1 MILTCPEC
9 ATRYFVDDDR
19 VGSAGRVVRCAACG
33 ANWRAK
39 AEAPLDLTAGTE
51 PAPFLRPAD
60 AHAFAASEPR
70 LAPETAPPSSAPVV
84 HKTFR
89 AKVEQ
94 KRRVREAAAAG
105 VVWGLMCAGFAL
117 LLGCA
122 YLFRVDIVKLYPK
135 AAGAYAWVGAP
146 VNPTGLAFEKIAA
159 TPAPDGLAAVTVS
172 GQVRN
177 VIGRPASA
185 PPIRVALVD
194 KSGAKIASQVL
205 RLPAQAL
212 APGKTEA
219 FSVSLPDPKG
229 AAADVDVAFALDL
242 APPPSA
248 KARVAVAHAAAP
260 PPAAPLIAPLVTP
273 TATSTPAK
281 AAPGKPAP
289 VVATP
294 AVVKSAPK
302 PAPKPSTTAAPV
314 SLRPPLGVATQ
325 RAVEATPLPA
335 SDPYALHPAPHG

>member
-33 ANWRAK
+33 SNWRAT

-51 PAPFLRPAD
+51 PAPVLRGAETSSFAVAEPA
-60 AHAFAASEPR
+60 
-70 LAPETAPPSSAPVV
+70 APTETAPSSAPVV

-94 KRRVREAAAAG
+94 KRKVREAAAAG
-105 VVWGLMCAGFAL
+105 VVWGLMCVGFAL
-117 LLGCA
+117 MLGGA

-146 VNPTGLAFEKIAA
+146 VNPTGLAFEKIVA

-177 VIGRPASA
+177 VIGRAATA
-185 PPIRVALVD
+185 PPIRVALID
-194 KSGAKIASQVL
+194 KSGARIASQVL

-212 APGKTEA
+212 APGKTQA
-219 FSVSLPDPKG
+219 FSVSLPDPKA

-242 APPPSA
+242 APPPRA
-248 KARVAVAHAAAP
+248 RPRVAAARAAP
-260 PPAAPLIAPLVTP
+260 PPHASPLMTTQAAPM
-273 TATSTPAK
+273 
-281 AAPGKPAP
+281 G
-289 VVATP
+289 P
-294 AVVKSAPK
+294 AVVVPALVKSSPK
-302 PAPKPSTTAAPV
+302 PGPKPSTAPASAPV
-314 SLRPPLGVATQ
+314 GLRPPLGVATH
-325 RAVEATPLPA
+325 AVDATPLPA
-335 SDPYALHPAPHG
+335 NDPYALHPAPHG